1 MGEME
6 TDPTSGSAEAI
17 NDRLAVEHPIDD
29 YYAKSLWPIRKIEQG
44 RLRIIR
50 EMVGPVAGLR
60 LLEVGSGG
68 GHVLRMFRD
77 ASLTA
82 VDVSGKFLDTA
93 RANLKGY
100 DCQFIKGEI
109 DKLGLPAASFDRI
122 VCTEVLEH
130 IPDPQPVIREIARL
144 LKPTGRAV
152 ITVPNDPLINGAK
165 AALHKSPVGWL
176 LGARFNWGGDE
187 FHLHQWRPDEFRAV
201 LAGYFNVEQQRSA
214 PFDLLP
220 IRVCF
225 LCRRKESPAD

>member
-1 MGEME
+1 MATEPMTE
-6 TDPTSGSAEAI
+6 SAEAI
-17 NDRLAVEHPIDD
+17 NDRLAVEHPIDA
-29 YYAKSLWPIRKIEQG
+29 YYSASPWPIRAIEQR
-44 RLRIIR
+44 RLSIIR
-50 EMVGPVAGLR
+50 EMVGPVAGLS

-77 ASLTA
+77 ARLTA
-82 VDVSGKFLDTA
+82 VDVSGKFLETA

-130 IPDPQPVIREIARL
+130 IPDPHVVLREIARL

-165 AALHKSPVGWL
+165 AALRKSPVGWL
-176 LGARFNWGGDE
+176 LGTRVNWGGDE
-187 FHLHQWRPDEFRAV
+187 FHLHQWKPSEFGGV
-201 LAGYFNVEQQRSA
+201 LSSYFRVEERRSA
-214 PFDLLP
+214 PFDALP
-220 IRVCF
+220 VRVCF
-225 LCRRKESPAD
+225 MCRRAA